1 MSVLV
6 NNSYVSKTFMKYIY
20 PPNTL
25 NKYTYKNY
33 TTTNLGLMSDL
44 NFLKTLY

>member
-6 NNSYVSKTFMKYIY
+6 NNPYVLKNIHEIYIY

-33 TTTNLGLMSDL
+33 TMTNLGLMSNLD
-44 NFLKTLY
+44 F